1 METLD
6 GARKLD
12 EEQLCAFRRPVGRI
26 DFALEPVEC
35 DVRARAPGDVPDQW
49 PADAGAIAPGHE
61 TRIARKRCESDSPE
75 TTVGICQLRDGAA
88 GRRVQGNELELK
100 TPRSCAD
107 GHHRDRAVV
116 REDRAEQKPS
126 AAVDSLRRTEGAV
139 RVDLD
144 HVQMIAPLIGGDET
158 EPIADAGD
166 G

>member
-12 EEQLCAFRRPVGRI
+12 EKQLCAIRRPVSSV

-35 DVRARAPGDVPDQW
+35 DVRARAPGDVPHQRPPDT
-49 PADAGAIAPGHE
+49 GAIARGQE
-61 TRIARKRCESDSPE
+61 TRVARKRCESDSPE

-88 GRRVQGNELELK
+88 RRSVQGNELELK
-100 TPRSCAD
+100 TPGSCAD
-107 GHHRDRAVV
+107 GDHRDRAVV
-116 REDRAEQKPS
+116 REDRAEQKLS

-144 HVQMIAPLIGGDET
+144 HVQVIGPVTGGDET
-158 EPIADAGD
+158 EPVADAAD